1 MRLTF
6 GTLFL
11 ALPLPLVLP
20 ATLAAQGSTALH
32 AEIDRRVTQVE
43 PKVVAWR
50 RDIHQH
56 PELSFQETRTA
67 KLVAD
72 HLRALGMEVRTG
84 VGGNG
89 VVGTLRGGRAG
100 PVVALR
106 ADMDALPV
114 TEQLDLPFKSTVR
127 TTYNGQDVGVMH
139 ACGHDNHVAILM
151 GAAEVLTGMKDRL
164 PGTVKFLFQ
173 PAEEAAPVGGAGP
186 MIRDGVLENPKVD
199 AIFGLH
205 VWPGPRGAIFYRPG
219 SLLAAADNFR
229 IVVRGRQT
237 HGASP
242 WGGVDPI
249 VVGSQIVIALQTIV
263 SRQVD
268 LTTAPAIVT
277 VGAFNGGVRENIIPD
292 SAVLIGTIRS
302 LDEPMHQQLL
312 ARVKRTAE
320 SIAQS
325 AGATADVRIVLG
337 YPITV
342 NNSALTASMLPTLR
356 RVAGTDKVME
366 TPPVTGAEDFSR
378 FQEKVPGLFVFL
390 GVTPPNKDWRT
401 VAKNHSPL
409 FEADEAA
416 LPVGVRTMAGLAVDY
431 LAGTSSS
438 GATGGGR

>member
-1 MRLTF
+1 MRF
-6 GTLFL
+6 
-11 ALPLPLVLP
+11 PLSLLLVTIP
-20 ATLAAQGSTALH
+20 TALAAQGANSLRAD
-32 AEIDRRVTQVE
+32 IDRLTTQVQ
-43 PKVVAWR
+43 PKVVSWR

-56 PELSFQETRTA
+56 PELSYQETRTA

-89 VVGTLRGGRAG
+89 VVGTLKGGRPG

-106 ADMDALPV
+106 ADMDGLPV
-114 TEQLDLPFKSTVR
+114 TEQVDLPFKSTVR

-151 GAAEVLTGMKDRL
+151 GAAEVLVGMKDRL
-164 PGTVKFLFQ
+164 PGTVKFVFQ
-173 PAEEAAPVGGAGP
+173 PAEEAAPMGGAAP
-186 MIRDGVLENPKVD
+186 MIKDGVLENPKVD

-205 VWPGPRGAIFYRPG
+205 VMPGPIGTIAYRAGP
-219 SLLAAADNFR
+219 LLAAADNFR
-229 IVVRGRQT
+229 IVVRGKQT

-249 VVGSQIVIALQTIV
+249 VVGAQIVLGLQTIV

-268 LTTAPAIVT
+268 ITTAPAIVT

-292 SAVLIGTIRS
+292 SVVMIGTIRS
-302 LDEPMHQQLL
+302 LDEPMHQELL
-312 ARVKRTAE
+312 KRVKRTAE

-325 AGATADVRIVLG
+325 AGATADVTITLG
-337 YPITV
+337 YPITI
-342 NNSALTASMLPTLR
+342 NDAPLTAKMLPTLR
-356 RVAGTDKVME
+356 RVAGADKVME
-366 TPPVTGAEDFSR
+366 IPPVTGGEDFSR

-390 GVTPPNKDWRT
+390 GVTSPDKDWRT

-431 LAGTSSS
+431 LVAG
-438 GATGGGR
+438 GK